1 MAAYSNHQAEKRR
14 IADLEGQ
21 IKTAQLKVLQQKQK
35 TGGVNA
41 SKENDAVIA
50 KQIRLLENRLDKE
63 LVKFNQALAE
73 VGGFESLMAS
83 VRDESTII
91 LTLYTHTHTHTP
103 QNKNLR
109 ERIDRLR
116 KDRVI
121 FDNVYKRLE
130 RCLHEKKNEMVGGAR
145 VYVHMYVCMR
155 LLAHA
160 NPPPLFSLFKIPQ
173 DAGH

>member
-1 MAAYSNHQAEKRR
+1 M
-14 IADLEGQ
+14 LE
-21 IKTAQLKVLQQKQK
+21 QKQK

-41 SKENDAVIA
+41 SKENDALIA

-73 VGGFESLMAS
+73 VGGQW
-83 VRDESTII
+83 VRARPF
-91 LTLYTHTHTHTP
+91 LTLTRAIYADARTLRAPVPFTT
-103 QNKNLR
+103 QNKSLR

-130 RCLHEKKNEMVGGAR
+130 SSLHEKKNEMVR
-145 VYVHMYVCMR
+145 VR
-155 LLAHA
+155 
-160 NPPPLFSLFKIPQ
+160 
-173 DAGH
+173 